1 MPSNR
6 FSALLSPLRVRG
18 KTMKTRFMYPVAQ
31 AHYIQGPEEYPA
43 DPVVQYY
50 CSFARQGQS
59 LIITQELTNL
69 EQRQMSFGDQPHFA
83 LYDMDNPACQ
93 NYFTQLAYFI
103 HFYGALCGFNLNY
116 DNRLPYCINDPAK
129 TTDIGAGGMGGRG
142 GMPGG
147 PGGMP
152 GGPGGPG
159 DPGGAPGMGG
169 PGGPGG
175 GPGMGGPGDNSNKVY
190 LDEEHMVE
198 YIDYMCKKTL
208 AYQSFGYDAVH
219 LEMAREFLMAKFLD
233 PAQNHRDDEYGGSF
247 ENRIRFPVQLC
258 KALREAVGENFIIS
272 TNAPSISLTE
282 DRGRNALTISEA
294 IEFMK
299 AIEPYVD
306 IVKLQNGNRGED
318 GVASMEGYELAKL
331 LKAGGTKIKIA
342 VNNPAMDL
350 DLINRFVAEGVADV
364 IASARM
370 FIANDKLDE
379 ILRDGDADELNHCL
393 GCSVCRGQS
402 QEEDWMS
409 HCTINP
415 KLGMEHRLKEHITA
429 PGAPKK
435 IAIIGGGPAGMK
447 CAITLAERGHQ
458 VTIFEKND
466 HLGGMIDHSR
476 YASFKWPMLNLLKYF
491 ERKCAEN
498 PNITVHLD
506 CDPDPEWLENQG
518 FDLVIGIG
526 GGKIFDTAKAVAMGI
541 PYSGDVWEFFSKGT
555 VPEQILPVGVI
566 STISS
571 SGSETSNCAILS
583 NGTWKLGYEDDR
595 IIPRFAILDPVY
607 TASLPWHQ
615 IAAGIADILSHLLE
629 RYFSEVEHT
638 DVTDYM
644 IEGAVRALLLNAERL
659 RINPADQDARTEI
672 QWLASV
678 AHNNFLDAGRIAD
691 WGSHRIEH
699 ELSAQY
705 GIVHGEGMAVVLP
718 AWLRCAAEHKPWK
731 PAQLACRVW
740 GFDPFVTG
748 EKEAV
753 LLLAEKLKE
762 FFRSLSLRVSLTEL
776 GISSEYFQEMAE
788 RATVNGAVG
797 HYLPL
802 DADRFVE
809 ILELA
814 I

>member
-1 MPSNR
+1 MVN
-6 FSALLSPLRVRG
+6 F
-18 KTMKTRFMYPVAQ
+18 
-31 AHYIQGPEEYPA
+31 
-43 DPVVQYY
+43 QYY
-50 CSFARQGQS
+50 
-59 LIITQELTNL
+59 
-69 EQRQMSFGDQPHFA
+69 
-83 LYDMDNPACQ
+83 NPAKIVFGPGAAGELPRLLKEIEVHSLLMIYSGEYIHDLGIYDLVERTCREAGIV
-93 NYFTQLAYFI
+93 FTENG
-103 HFYGALCGFNLNY
+103 HVVPN
-116 DNRLPYCINDPAK
+116 P
-129 TTDIGAGGMGGRG
+129 DIGLVRELIETARAQEVDFILAVG
-142 GMPGG
+142 
-147 PGGMP
+147 
-152 GGPGGPG
+152 
-159 DPGGAPGMGG
+159 
-169 PGGPGG
+169 GG
-175 GPGMGGPGDNSNKVY
+175 GP
-190 LDEEHMVE
+190 
-198 YIDYMCKKTL
+198 I
-208 AYQSFGYDAVH
+208 
-219 LEMAREFLMAKFLD
+219 
-233 PAQNHRDDEYGGSF
+233 
-247 ENRIRFPVQLC
+247 
-258 KALREAVGENFIIS
+258 
-272 TNAPSISLTE
+272 
-282 DRGRNALTISEA
+282 
-294 IEFMK
+294 
-299 AIEPYVD
+299 
-306 IVKLQNGNRGED
+306 
-318 GVASMEGYELAKL
+318 
-331 LKAGGTKIKIA
+331 
-342 VNNPAMDL
+342 
-350 DLINRFVAEGVADV
+350 
-364 IASARM
+364 
-370 FIANDKLDE
+370 
-379 ILRDGDADELNHCL
+379 
-393 GCSVCRGQS
+393 
-402 QEEDWMS
+402 
-409 HCTINP
+409 
-415 KLGMEHRLKEHITA
+415 
-429 PGAPKK
+429 
-435 IAIIGGGPAGMK
+435 
-447 CAITLAERGHQ
+447 
-458 VTIFEKND
+458 
-466 HLGGMIDHSR
+466 
-476 YASFKWPMLNLLKYF
+476 
-491 ERKCAEN
+491 
-498 PNITVHLD
+498 
-506 CDPDPEWLENQG
+506 
-518 FDLVIGIG
+518 
-526 GGKIFDTAKAVAMGI
+526 DTAKAVAMGI

-615 IAAGIADILSHLLE
+615 TAAGIADILSHLLE

-718 AWLRCAAEHKPWK
+718 AWLRYAAEHKPWK

-740 GFDPFVTG
+740 GFDPFITG

>member
-1 MPSNR
+1 MPSDR

-129 TTDIGAGGMGGRG
+129 TTDIGAGGMGGPGGMPG

-152 GGPGGPG
+152 GGMPGGPNEVPAEAQRSG
-159 DPGGAPGMGG
+159 FSGGKDEQGSGRSFQQSPQAGNEAERTLRGHGG
-169 PGGPGG
+169 PGN
-175 GPGMGGPGDNSNKVY
+175 NSNKVY

-198 YIDYMCKKTL
+198 YINYMCKKTL

-247 ENRIRFPVQLC
+247 ENRIRFPVRLC

-350 DLINRFVAEGVADV
+350 DLINRFVKEGVADV

-379 ILRDGDADELNHCL
+379 ILREGDADELNHCL

-415 KLGMEHRLKEHITA
+415 KLGMEHRLKEHMTA
-429 PGAPKK
+429 PGAPKT
-435 IAIIGGGPAGMK
+435 IAVIGGGPAGMK
-447 CAITLAERGHQ
+447 CAVYLKDRGHNP
-458 VTIFEKND
+458 VVFEASD
-466 HLGGMIDHSR
+466 HLGGLIRLSD
-476 YASFKWPMLNLLKYF
+476 YLP
-491 ERKCAEN
+491 
-498 PNITVHLD
+498 
-506 CDPDPEWLENQG
+506 
-518 FDLVIGIG
+518 
-526 GGKIFDTAKAVAMGI
+526 
-541 PYSGDVWEFFSKGT
+541 SK
-555 VPEQILPVGVI
+555 V
-566 STISS
+566 
-571 SGSETSNCAILS
+571 N
-583 NGTWKLGYEDDR
+583 
-595 IIPRFAILDPVY
+595 Y
-607 TASLPWHQ
+607 T
-615 IAAGIADILSHLLE
+615 E
-629 RYFSEVEHT
+629 
-638 DVTDYM
+638 
-644 IEGAVRALLLNAERL
+644 
-659 RINPADQDARTEI
+659 
-672 QWLASV
+672 
-678 AHNNFLDAGRIAD
+678 FLDALEKQVRNRGIEIRLNTRATPDSIRAEGFDVVIAATGAHAKASAIPGAAEYASKWTTVNVYGNADKIGRRVVVIGGTTGPCEAATYLQANGHECTVLSRSTKFCRDAAWHHVTAASRPLYQSGATLLPGVRTTRIEEGKVYYLDHQGVEQCIPCDDVIAAAGLESNWEEAQSFYGAAPEYYAIGDCREAGNLRTAIAD
-691 WGSHRIEH
+691 
-699 ELSAQY
+699 AF
-705 GIVHGEGMAVVLP
+705 A
-718 AWLRCAAEHKPWK
+718 
-731 PAQLACRVW
+731 LAMR
-740 GFDPFVTG
+740 
-748 EKEAV
+748 
-753 LLLAEKLKE
+753 L
-762 FFRSLSLRVSLTEL
+762 
-776 GISSEYFQEMAE
+776 
-788 RATVNGAVG
+788 
-797 HYLPL
+797 
-802 DADRFVE
+802 
-809 ILELA
+809 
-814 I
+814 